1 MRIKD
6 VVTLRNEK
14 TTDNTM
20 PYIALDNI
28 ISWDAKYVESNTETE
43 GTNSIFKKGDVLFG
57 KLRPYLAKGFCPSY
71 DGICSTEFFVMTPK
85 KGFSPHFLLYYFL
98 SVPFID
104 YIKNQVAGV
113 KMPRTKWDDFGGI
126 SVNIPSYDEQLQIV
140 DYLDKKLSAIDDRV
154 EVLEK
159 EKDAYARLK
168 KSIINQ
174 AVTHGLNPHVSP
186 KDSGIGWMGM
196 IPNHWERYRLKDIG
210 YMYGGL
216 TGKSGDDFRCDDES
230 ITKPYVPFTNVLNNT
245 VVDLK
250 NFPRVVMGEN
260 EVQNRVEEGD
270 LLFLMSS
277 EDYESIAKSAVVI
290 GNPGEVYLNSFCRGL
305 RVTDKNCF
313 APFINYQLNSE
324 IYRDAL
330 RFQARGFTRINIKID
345 RVASHFICLP
355 PLSEQQAIADYLNEK
370 CSKIDAA
377 IENINKQIEASKRLK
392 KAVINEAIGGKIQM

>member
-1 MRIKD
+1 M
-6 VVTLRNEK
+6 
-14 TTDNTM
+14 
-20 PYIALDNI
+20 
-28 ISWDAKYVESNTETE
+28 
-43 GTNSIFKKGDVLFG
+43 
-57 KLRPYLAKGFCPSY
+57 
-71 DGICSTEFFVMTPK
+71 
-85 KGFSPHFLLYYFL
+85 
-98 SVPFID
+98 
-104 YIKNQVAGV
+104 
-113 KMPRTKWDDFGGI
+113 
-126 SVNIPSYDEQLQIV
+126 
-140 DYLDKKLSAIDDRV
+140 
-154 EVLEK
+154 EK

-168 KSIINQ
+168 KSVINQ

-186 KDSGIGWMGM
+186 KDSGIDWMGM

-355 PLSEQQAIADYLNEK
+355 PLSEQQAIADYLDEK
-370 CSKIDAA
+370 CAKIDAA
-377 IENINKQIEASKRLK
+377 IENINKQIDASKRLK

>member
-140 DYLDKKLSAIDDRV
+140 DYLDKKLSTIDHRI

-168 KSIINQ
+168 KSVINQ
-174 AVTHGLNPHVSP
+174 AVTCGLNPDVAL
-186 KDSGIGWMGM
+186 KDSGIDWIGM
-196 IPNHWERYRLKDIG
+196 MPKHWAVKRVKDVCKVVCGATPKDNQLYWDGDIIWISPSDMTEFGEIEKGARTITYDGYQSCGTTLVPKNSIIMSTRAPIGKTNIALNEMCTNQGCKCLTSKSLHMRYMLYTIWSK
-210 YMYGGL
+210 
-216 TGKSGDDFRCDDES
+216 K
-230 ITKPYVPFTNVLNNT
+230 
-245 VVDLK
+245 
-250 NFPRVVMGEN
+250 EN
-260 EVQNRVEEGD
+260 
-270 LLFLMSS
+270 
-277 EDYESIAKSAVVI
+277 
-290 GNPGEVYLNSFCRGL
+290 
-305 RVTDKNCF
+305 
-313 APFINYQLNSE
+313 
-324 IYRDAL
+324 
-330 RFQARGFTRINIKID
+330 FQALGRGTT
-345 RVASHFICLP
+345 FIELSTKDLSLFYLALP
-355 PLSEQQAIADYLNEK
+355 PLSEQQAIATYLDEK
-370 CSKIDAA
+370 CAKIDAA
-377 IENINKQIEASKRLK
+377 IENINKQIDASKRLK